1 MYVAIFTSRQDYALR
16 LGVGTYLKLR
26 CDYVSW
32 LWNAYELIN
41 AKMEYCS
48 NDELITKYLNTY
60 RRLRWERSVKLIT
73 NLKKEIANIR
83 NELRK
88 SCPDELV
95 CLANR
100 LYEYNKAVNIL
111 YSYYKRVH
119 ELSPEGLSKLSVALN
134 KYNMPLLSL
143 KVFDELMPS
152 SDEELKYLTFLSLF
166 NPVTWPSHIT
176 MDVKAMPYLN
186 WVLIYI
192 NGHFIVLMLSLNRTY
207 VISDLNININ
217 GGRVTLSNDY
227 EVRTIMPTH
236 IMTRIES
243 LDGHGLVFIG
253 NWSDYAIDFNID
265 FKPREGSV
273 KGLSLDVNLSQ
284 LVPTI
289 VPPHDYISIKYS
301 M

>member
-16 LGVGTYLKLR
+16 LGVSTYLRLR

-119 ELSPEGLSKLSVALN
+119 ELSPEDLSKLSVALN

-143 KVFDELMPS
+143 KVFDELMLS
-152 SDEELKYLTFLSLF
+152 SNEELKYLTFLSLF

-227 EVRTIMPTH
+227 EIRTIMPTH

-243 LDGHGLVFIG
+243 LDGHGLIFIG

-273 KGLSLDVNLSQ
+273 KGLSLDANLSQ